1 MALSA
6 LSIVQIAFAVVA
18 LGVVG
23 VRLRAVLFTAPLEA
37 RTFARALDRA
47 LDAGDLAQARALARA
62 GDAAWLARI
71 ARAALD
77 VWGDPRAVAAALDEA
92 LADLR
97 GEADSGLLPLRMV
110 ASLASTLGMLAAI
123 LALNGVG
130 VPHGGLIALQAGLA
144 QSLAVAQ
151 AVASVALGGSTAILV
166 LLARAVLRRHT
177 KRLYDESL
185 RLIATLTAQAG
196 EPDGARG
203 RG

>member
-1 MALSA
+1 M
-6 LSIVQIAFAVVA
+6 
-18 LGVVG
+18 
-23 VRLRAVLFTAPLEA
+23 RLRVVLFTAPLDA

-47 LDAGDLAQARALARA
+47 LDSGDLAQARALARA

-77 VWGDPRAVAAALDEA
+77 VWGEQRAVVAALDEA

-97 GEADSGLLPLRMV
+97 AEADSGLRPLRMV

-130 VPHGGLIALQAGLA
+130 VPHGGLVALQAGLA

-151 AVASVALGGSTAILV
+151 AVASVALGGSTAVLV
-166 LLARAVLRRHT
+166 LLSRGVVRRHT
-177 KRLYDESL
+177 KRLYDESV
-185 RLIATLTAQAG
+185 RLIASLTTHAG
-196 EPDGARG
+196 EPDEGGG
-203 RG
+203 RPRWG

>member
-1 MALSA
+1 M
-6 LSIVQIAFAVVA
+6 A

-23 VRLRAVLFTAPLEA
+23 VRLRVVLFTAPLDA

-62 GDAAWLARI
+62 ADAAWLARI

-77 VWGDPRAVAAALDEA
+77 VWGEQRAVVAALDEA

-130 VPHGGLIALQAGLA
+130 VPHGGLVALQAGLA
-144 QSLAVAQ
+144 QRLAVAQ
-151 AVASVALGGSTAILV
+151 AVASVAVGGSTAILV
-166 LLARAVLRRHT
+166 LLARGVVRRHT
-177 KRLYDESL
+177 KRLYDEAV
-185 RLIATLTAQAG
+185 RLIASLTTHAG
-196 EPDGARG
+196 DPDEGSGRPPRG
-203 RG
+203 